1 LYDNGFVLRDEF
13 TKSQKT
19 GLPERYRPLPTASV
33 VASRENPT
41 KDSEKTMFP
50 LKVARI
56 SKAFGSRV
64 LFQSV
69 SLEISKG
76 ESVAL
81 IGESGSGKST
91 LLNLIAGLD
100 RPDDG
105 QIEIA
110 GQAIQGL
117 VADDSAKLRREHI
130 GFVFQAFHLLPHL
143 NATQNVALALLL
155 NNVPAPTAKL
165 RSEALLAQLGLIDQ
179 SKAMPAQLS
188 GGEQQR
194 VALARALVHRPTLV
208 LADEPT
214 GNLDTETA
222 RQALDLMFAACAE
235 QGSSLLMVTHSDAAA
250 ARCQRVLRLTT
261 TGLR

>member
-1 LYDNGFVLRDEF
+1 ML
-13 TKSQKT
+13 
-19 GLPERYRPLPTASV
+19 
-33 VASRENPT
+33 
-41 KDSEKTMFP
+41 P
-50 LKVARI
+50 LKIAHL

-64 LFQSV
+64 LFQNV
-69 SLEISKG
+69 SLEMSRG

-100 RPDDG
+100 QPDDG

-110 GQAIQGL
+110 GQALRGL
-117 VADDSAKLRREHI
+117 VSDDSAKLRREHI

-143 NATQNVALALLL
+143 NATQNVALPLLL
-155 NNVPAPTAKL
+155 NNVPAQAAKL
-165 RSEALLAQLGLIDQ
+165 RSEALLAELGLVHQ
-179 SKAMPAQLS
+179 VKAMPSQLS

-222 RQALDLMFAACAE
+222 RQALDLMFAACVE

-250 ARCQRVLRLTT
+250 ARCQRVLKLTI

>member
-1 LYDNGFVLRDEF
+1 
-13 TKSQKT
+13 
-19 GLPERYRPLPTASV
+19 
-33 VASRENPT
+33 
-41 KDSEKTMFP
+41 MFS
-50 LKVARI
+50 LKIAHLC
-56 SKAFGSRV
+56 KAFGPRV
-64 LFQSV
+64 LFQDV
-69 SLEISKG
+69 SLEMSRG

-91 LLNLIAGLD
+91 VLNLIAGLD
-100 RPDDG
+100 RPNDG

-110 GQAIQGL
+110 GQAIQSL
-117 VADDSAKLRREHI
+117 ASNESAKLRREHI
-130 GFVFQAFHLLPHL
+130 GFVFQAFHLLPHF
-143 NATQNVALALLL
+143 NATQNVALPLLL
-155 NNVPAPTAKL
+155 NGFPAQAAKQ
-165 RSEALLAQLGLIDQ
+165 RSEALLAELGLRNQ
-179 SKAMPAQLS
+179 LRAMPSQLS

-250 ARCQRVLRLTT
+250 ARCQRVLKLTT
-261 TGLR
+261 SGLR

>member
-1 LYDNGFVLRDEF
+1 MFSLKITQL
-13 TKSQKT
+13 SKT
-19 GLPERYRPLPTASV
+19 
-33 VASRENPT
+33 
-41 KDSEKTMFP
+41 
-50 LKVARI
+50 
-56 SKAFGSRV
+56 FGPRV
-64 LFQSV
+64 LFQNL
-69 SLEISKG
+69 SLEMSRG

-100 RPDDG
+100 RPSAG
-105 QIEIA
+105 EIEIA
-110 GQAIQGL
+110 GRAIQGL
-117 VADDSAKLRREHI
+117 VTDDCAKLRREHI

-143 NATQNVALALLL
+143 NATQNVALPLLL
-155 NNVPAPTAKL
+155 NRVPAHQAKQ
-165 RSEALLAQLGLIDQ
+165 RSETLLAELGLTDHF
-179 SKAMPAQLS
+179 KAMPAQLS

-222 RQALDLMFAACAE
+222 RLALDLMFAACWE

-250 ARCQRVLRLTT
+250 ARCQRVLKLTT
-261 TGLR
+261 TGLQ

>member
-1 LYDNGFVLRDEF
+1 ML
-13 TKSQKT
+13 
-19 GLPERYRPLPTASV
+19 
-33 VASRENPT
+33 
-41 KDSEKTMFP
+41 P
-50 LKVARI
+50 LKI
-56 SKAFGSRV
+56 THLSKTFGPRL
-64 LFQSV
+64 LFQNI
-69 SLEISKG
+69 SLEMSRG

-100 RPDDG
+100 RPSKG
-105 QIEIA
+105 TIEIA
-110 GQAIQGL
+110 GRAIQGL
-117 VADDSAKLRREHI
+117 VTDECAKLRREHI

-143 NATQNVALALLL
+143 DATQNVALPLLL
-155 NNVPAPTAKL
+155 NNVPAHQAKL
-165 RSEALLAQLGLIDQ
+165 RSQALLAELGLTDQ
-179 SKAMPAQLS
+179 LKAMPAQLS

-222 RQALDLMFAACAE
+222 RLALDLMFAACLE

-250 ARCQRVLRLTT
+250 ARCQRVLKLTPA
-261 TGLR
+261 GLH